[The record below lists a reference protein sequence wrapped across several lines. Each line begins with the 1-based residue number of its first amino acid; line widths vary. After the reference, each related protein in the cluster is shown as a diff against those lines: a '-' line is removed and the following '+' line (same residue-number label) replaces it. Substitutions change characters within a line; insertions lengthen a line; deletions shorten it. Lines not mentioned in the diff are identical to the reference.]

1 MKGFYG
7 KLVIVDLTSRACSTE
22 TIPVS
27 WFEKLLGGKGLG
39 SWLLLR
45 EVKPGIDPL
54 GPDNV
59 LIFVNGPAT
68 GTVMAGA
75 SRYGVYARS
84 PLTGAYAESYAGG
97 RVAPAFKGTGYDALI
112 IRGRAEAPVFIEVSP
127 EQTVI
132 HDAGDFWGLDAY
144 AAEDALLAKVSVEG
158 AQAVVIGPAGERLV
172 RFACLQ
178 NNRWRSAGRTGLG
191 AVMGSKNCKGVVFH
205 GKLRAPVA
213 DEARLRSYVTRLREE
228 CKGSPAQ
235 KFYNTLGTPGMVGLL
250 NAAGALPTRYWSQG
264 EYEDWDKIS
273 GQYMQA
279 NYKVRSRSC
288 PLCPMGCAKLTTIPD
303 GPRRG
308 LTIEGPEYETL
319 YAFGSLCCINKLD
332 EIIYLNDLCDRYGID
347 TITAG
352 NLVGLA
358 MAASERGRFP
368 VRVAFGDA
376 AAAAELV
383 TGMATRSG
391 PGALLA
397 DGIKE
402 TAARLGLEDLA
413 LHVKGLEPAGYDPRV
428 LKGMGLA
435 YMTSTRGACH
445 LRATFYKPEL
455 SGVIDPRTTE
465 GKALL
470 FTDYEDRLT
479 IFNTLIL
486 CVFFRDF
493 VLWDGLSEMIAA
505 LTGREYTVPQLR
517 EIAGRIISLTRSF
530 NIREG
535 FSRADDALPDRLY
548 NEPLAAGGIE
558 KGEMER
564 MLDEYYVLRGW
575 NSQGVPG
582 HPDIK

>member
-7 KLVIVDLTSRACSTE
+7 KLLIVDLTSRTWYTE
-22 TIPVS
+22 AIPAS

-45 EVKPGIDPL
+45 EVKAGTDPL

-59 LIFVNGPAT
+59 LIFANGPAT
-68 GTVMAGA
+68 GTVMPGG

-97 RVAPAFKGTGYDALI
+97 RVALAFKGTGYDAVI
-112 IRGRAEAPVFIEVSP
+112 IRGCAGAPVFIEIGP
-127 EQTVI
+127 EQTAI
-132 HDAGDFWGLDAY
+132 RDAKDFWGLDAY
-144 AAEDALLAKVSVEG
+144 AAEDALLGKVGVEG

-205 GKLRAPVA
+205 GGLKAPVA
-213 DEARLRSYVTRLREE
+213 DEARLKAYVARLRAK

-235 KFYNTLGTPGMVGLL
+235 KFYNSLGTPGMVGLM
-250 NAAGALPTRYWSQG
+250 NAAGALPTRYWSRG

-273 GQYMQA
+273 GQYMQT

-288 PLCPMGCAKLTTIPD
+288 PLCPMGCAKLTTVPD
-303 GPRRG
+303 GPHRG
-308 LTIEGPEYETL
+308 LMIEGPEYETL
-319 YAFGSLCCINKLD
+319 YAFGSLCCINRLD
-332 EIIYLNDLCDRYGID
+332 EIVYLNDLCDRYGID

-376 AAAAELV
+376 AAAVELV
-383 TGMATRSG
+383 TGMVTRSG

-402 TAARLGLEDLA
+402 AAARLGLEDLA
-413 LHVKGLEPAGYDPRV
+413 VHVKGLEPAGYDPRV

-455 SGVIDPRTTE
+455 SGIIDPRTTK

-479 IFNTLIL
+479 IFNTMIL

-493 VLWDGLSEMIAA
+493 ILWDDLSELIAA
-505 LTGREYTVPQLR
+505 LTGREYTMPRLR
-517 EIAGRIISLTRSF
+517 GIANRIVSLTRFF
-530 NIREG
+530 NVREG
-535 FSRADDALPDRLY
+535 FSRADDALPERFY
-548 NEPLAAGGIE
+548 REPLAGGGIE
-558 KGEMER
+558 KGEMEC

-582 HPDIK
+582 YLDVK